1 MTYDD
6 AIAFWYGRINYEV
19 RAAAPGDFKLE
30 RMQALLHLLGDPH
43 LLLPLVHITG
53 TKGKGSTAAMIASI
67 LRCAGLRV
75 GLFTSPHL
83 THVEERIQID
93 GVPIARTDLAALMAE
108 VAAATRELEADRLLP
123 KITFFEIGTALG
135 FLHFA
140 RRGCDVAAVEVGL
153 GGRFDSTNVCSP
165 RVAVITNVGF
175 DHMAQLGNTLEAIAF
190 EKGGIVKPGVPVVVG
205 SMPAGPAEVIRR
217 IAAEQAAPVVEAR
230 AEQLEPSL
238 RIGLLGTHQRENAAC
253 AVAAVGCLGFAI
265 PESAIRQGLASVVW
279 PARIEVVS
287 REPIAI
293 LDGAHNVPSVLA
305 LVRSLTEEFPAAGRK
320 SVVFAVSSDKQVE
333 EILRV
338 LAGYFDE
345 FHLTKYGNNPR
356 SVEPAQLATLLRAIA
371 PGKPAA
377 IYASS
382 VEAWRAARSRTEPSG
397 LICVAGSVFL
407 AGELRPVL
415 AAAFPF
421 GKIEGE

>member
-30 RMQALLHLLGDPH
+30 RMQALLQLLGDPH
-43 LLLPLVHITG
+43 LRLPLVHITG

-93 GVPIARTDLAALMAE
+93 GVPIARAELAALMAE
-108 VAAATRELEADRLLP
+108 VAAATCELESDRLLP

-135 FLHFA
+135 FLYFA
-140 RRGCDVAAVEVGL
+140 RRGCEVAAIEVGL

-253 AVAAVGCLGFAI
+253 AVAAIGCLGIPIPEFAI
-265 PESAIRQGLASVVW
+265 REGLASVVW

-293 LDGAHNVPSVLA
+293 LDGAHNVPSAIA
-305 LVRSLTEEFPAAGRK
+305 LVRTLSEEFPDVGRK

-333 EILRV
+333 EILDV

-356 SVEPAQLATLLRAIA
+356 SVEPAKLAALLKIIA

-377 IYASS
+377 IHASS
-382 VEAWRAARSRTEPSG
+382 VEAWRAARSRTEPSD
-397 LICVAGSVFL
+397 LLCVAGSVFL
-407 AGELRPVL
+407 AGELRPVV
-415 AAAFPF
+415 AASFPF
-421 GKIEGE
+421 GKIKGE

>member
-30 RMQALLHLLGDPH
+30 RMQALLQLLGDPH
-43 LLLPLVHITG
+43 LRLPLVHITG

-93 GVPIARTDLAALMAE
+93 GVPIARAELAALMAE
-108 VAAATRELEADRLLP
+108 VAAATCELESDRLLP

-135 FLHFA
+135 FLYFA
-140 RRGCDVAAVEVGL
+140 RRGCEVAAIEVGL

-175 DHMAQLGNTLEAIAF
+175 DHMAQLGSTLEAIAF

-217 IAAEQAAPVVEAR
+217 IAAEQAAPIVEAR

-238 RIGLLGTHQRENAAC
+238 RIGLLGAHQRENAAC
-253 AVAAVGCLGFAI
+253 AVAAIGCLGIPIPEFAI
-265 PESAIRQGLASVVW
+265 REGLASVVW

-287 REPIAI
+287 RKPIAI
-293 LDGAHNVPSVLA
+293 LDGAHNVPSAIA
-305 LVRSLTEEFPAAGRK
+305 LVRTLSEEFPDVGRK

-333 EILRV
+333 EILGV

-356 SVEPAQLATLLRAIA
+356 SVEPAKLAALLKIIA

-377 IYASS
+377 IHASS
-382 VEAWRAARSRTEPSG
+382 VEAWRVARSRTEPSD
-397 LICVAGSVFL
+397 LLCVAGSVFL
-407 AGELRPVL
+407 AGELRPVV
-415 AAAFPF
+415 AASFPF
-421 GKIEGE
+421 GKI